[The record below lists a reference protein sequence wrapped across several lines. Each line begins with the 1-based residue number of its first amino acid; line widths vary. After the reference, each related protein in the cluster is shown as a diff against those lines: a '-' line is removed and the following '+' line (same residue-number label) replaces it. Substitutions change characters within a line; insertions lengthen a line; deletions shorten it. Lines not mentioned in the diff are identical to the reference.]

1 MDGVDTP
8 MPTSR
13 VFILNRTKTT
23 MTESVVRYL
32 SIRICKLPMNTFC
45 LWLSQPPDCHNRL
58 FLLWVVF
65 GVSVLYVAWMM
76 FKDFFPQ
83 TMTVNMGV
91 DGCGLD
97 TFMSQHGLDGT

>member
-8 MPTSR
+8 MFTSR
-13 VFILNRTKTT
+13 VSILNRTKTT

-32 SIRICKLPMNTFC
+32 SIRTCKLPMNTFC
-45 LWLSQPPDCHNRL
+45 LWLSQPPACHNSL

>member
-1 MDGVDTP
+1 MRPIQPTLSIAQASSKANSRLYIKGMDGVDTP
-8 MPTSR
+8 IPTLR
-13 VFILNRTKTT
+13 
-23 MTESVVRYL
+23 ESML
-32 SIRICKLPMNTFC
+32 
-45 LWLSQPPDCHNRL
+45 NRL